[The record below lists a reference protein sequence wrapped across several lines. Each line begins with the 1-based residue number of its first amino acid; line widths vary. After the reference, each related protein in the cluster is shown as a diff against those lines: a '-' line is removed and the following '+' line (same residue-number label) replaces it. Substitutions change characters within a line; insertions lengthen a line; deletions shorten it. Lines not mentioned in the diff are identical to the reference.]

1 MHRYK
6 LYKRTTQDFA
16 RGQGTLSNTEIENGK
31 TSTCVNLRYLR
42 IFRERKIRYTI
53 KNRYIACFYDAF
65 ENVEIF
71 EGGKERKKAKGKV
84 GIGGSRARAGRWG
97 RSRGRAT

>member
-71 EGGKERKKAKGKV
+71 EGGKERKKAEGKV
-84 GIGGSRARAGRWG
+84 GIGGSRARAGR
-97 RSRGRAT
+97 